1 MDYLKSFK
9 QELKPVDNNLIDL
22 FNWIDSQDKFNVYKS
37 NILEVGIGTGHKS
50 IPLAELFDRYI
61 GIEPD
66 PELYKIFQKQC
77 EKHNCKIISYNLDF
91 NDFVNTNKHKEK
103 FDLIL
108 LDCVIHFLDFDEFID
123 RSKQIVISNGFII
136 IKNPK
141 ARPYGPRFINF

>member
-22 FNWIDSQDKFNVYKS
+22 FNWIDSQDKINVYKS